1 MDVNGFEANPSY
13 GEIEEIQDEIDKRFK
28 NFKKFDIISDPPFN
42 RQFDKKKPIN
52 KHSPLGISS
61 QLTEKLQEEC
71 VVLEANLP
79 NSILLRAYEN
89 RTDLMSAVIIGPPKT
104 PYYHALFFVDILF
117 PSNYPTCPP
126 KLFCQSQGLDLN
138 HPSLQPDGKLFLSLL
153 ETGEHW
159 DPNQANLLQVLVA
172 IRRLALNFKPYF
184 TESEKREYN
193 RNAIIFTSEAIV
205 RTLERPPRD
214 FEDFVA
220 GHFRQ
225 RAHAIL
231 MNYKEHMD
239 ESKGMTQLFIK
250 LLRVLEG
257 TGAYCLTNS
266 ATAPFSISAAFI
278 SKPIP
283 LI

>member
-1 MDVNGFEANPSY
+1 MDVNVLEANPSY
-13 GEIEEIQDEIDKRFK
+13 REIEEIQDEIKKQFK

-42 RQFDKKKPIN
+42 HQLDKKKPIN

-61 QLTEKLQEEC
+61 LPTEKLQEEC
-71 VVLEANLP
+71 VILEANLP
-79 NSILLRAYEN
+79 NLILVRAYEN
-89 RTDLMSAVIIGPPKT
+89 RTDLMRAVIIGPPKT
-104 PYYHALFFVDILF
+104 PYYHALFFFDILF

-153 ETGEHW
+153 ETGECW
-159 DPNQANLLQVLVA
+159 DPNQST
-172 IRRLALNFKPYF
+172 FSKD
-184 TESEKREYN
+184 
-193 RNAIIFTSEAIV
+193 AIIFTSEAIV

-214 FEDFVA
+214 FADFVA

-239 ESKGMTQLFIK
+239 ESKGMMQL
-250 LLRVLEG
+250 LSRVLEAA
-257 TGAYCLTNS
+257 GAYCKHHLSQAILEKVSMEERSTNYGI
-266 ATAPFSISAAFI
+266 FSRFLLKRRTWQIR
-278 SKPIP
+278 
-283 LI
+283 